1 MAGGTVPR
9 VAHKSD
15 DTLLVACSVNISE
28 GLLNASRTLHLSP
41 HGRVPPRRGSLTVA
55 VSGTERDNLIFAA
68 QTGDSAAIGR
78 LLAVCQ
84 SDARRYARRH
94 CHMSDVDDAVQE
106 SLLVISRKIH
116 GLKAAAAFS
125 SWLFTVI
132 KRECRKLER
141 AMFRH
146 DALDED
152 LADHQLAS
160 RSDNDLRIDLA
171 AALESLPAHYL
182 EVVLLRDFE
191 ELTIA
196 EIAARLSE
204 QPGAV
209 KSRLHRAR
217 ELVREYMLGAS

>member
-1 MAGGTVPR
+1 M
-9 VAHKSD
+9 
-15 DTLLVACSVNISE
+15 N
-28 GLLNASRTLHLSP
+28 
-41 HGRVPPRRGSLTVA
+41 A
-55 VSGTERDNLIFAA
+55 VSREHLILEA
-68 QTGDSAAIGR
+68 QTGDPAAISR

-84 SDARRYARRH
+84 ADARRYAYKH
-94 CHMSDVDDAVQE
+94 CHVSDIDDAVQE
-106 SLLVISRKIH
+106 SLLIVSRKVK

-141 AMFRH
+141 MMFRH
-146 DALDED
+146 EPLDEELAEQQFACRSDDALRLD
-152 LADHQLAS
+152 LA
-160 RSDNDLRIDLA
+160 R
-171 AALESLPAHYL
+171 ALESLPAHYL

-196 EIAARLSE
+196 EIAERLGE

-217 ELVREYMLGAS
+217 ELVREYMLGHDAACNAPASTS